1 MFPNIKPGLFLEGAN
16 GPVLFQ
22 ANVQV
27 ALVTDQREYQL
38 EERSTLEN
46 NHMIGLYVTK
56 PGTKLES
63 GKTQASGSVFDSV
76 HLTFRV
82 GTTDIMR
89 RVYLH
94 QVQAA
99 NESGCPFEISLPEAI
114 NLRESKLEVMDEGN
128 IAANTAIE
136 FQAVYVKKLRR

>member
-27 ALVTDQREYQL
+27 ALVADQREYQL
-38 EERSTLEN
+38 EERSTLEQ
-46 NHMIGLYVTK
+46 NHMVGLYVTK

-63 GKTQASGSVFDSV
+63 GKTQATGAAFDSA

-89 RVYLH
+89 RVYFH
-94 QVQAA
+94 QILAA
-99 NESGCPFEISLPEAI
+99 NESGCPFEISLPDAI
-114 NLRESKLEVMDEGN
+114 NLRESSLDVMAEGD
-128 IAANTAIE
+128 IIANTVIE
-136 FQAVYVKKLRR
+136 FQAVYVKKARR